1 MSNQD
6 QGHYRDRIRRFF
18 LGLDSTIDD
27 RVYTLGAVLRR
38 TWGRMVGW
46 SQDLRVRGF
55 SKLLVEILDEGL
67 TWGALGA
74 VIMLALAQPSM
85 KATRSDWRARADL
98 AVTFEDRTGVE
109 IGKRGVMQTDASS
122 LDDLPDYLPKAAM
135 AIEDRRFYQHFGI
148 DVIGTFRAMVQN
160 ARAHTVVQGGSS
172 ITQQLAKN
180 LFLSNERT
188 LDRKIREAFLAL
200 WLESHFTKDQILKL
214 YLDRAYLGGGVFG
227 VEAAAQ
233 FYFGKPAH
241 DLTLAESA
249 MIAGLFK
256 APSKFAPHVNLP
268 AARARANVVL
278 DAMVAAGF
286 MTEGQVHAARL
297 NPATPVDRQ
306 RSTSP
311 DYYLDWAFGEVKA
324 LADEGKFGDAR
335 SLVVRTALDPA
346 LQARAESS
354 IENTLRQYGQQ
365 YGVKQAS
372 MALIEPQGAV
382 RAMVGGRDYGAS
394 QFNRASE
401 ALRQP
406 GSSFKVYVYTTAM
419 LNGYTPTSV
428 VLDGPITIGTW
439 SPHNYSNRYHGKVQL
454 ITALTH
460 SYNTVPVRL
469 GRAVGLDKVI
479 DTAVRMGVRTPLR
492 LNRALALGTSEVTIL
507 DQATGYNTLANG
519 GYRTVPY
526 AVLDVR
532 DSQGTILW
540 RHDRDGKQPERVLA
554 PQIVAEMNQM
564 LVNVVENGTG
574 RRAQIPGIRVGGKT
588 GTSQDYRDGWFIG
601 FTGDFTCAV
610 WFGNDDY
617 TGTKK
622 MTGGTLPAMVW
633 HDVMTLAESGVD
645 PKPIPGVAPATGG
658 AARVAERTGPPTG
671 EPAGDRLSRRA
682 VSVLNDI
689 EAMMRRAAGESLTE
703 AAPAGDD
710 PSASPASFRKQA
722 RTGPD
727 NSAGDPAVAVR

>member
-1 MSNQD
+1 
-6 QGHYRDRIRRFF
+6 
-18 LGLDSTIDD
+18 
-27 RVYTLGAVLRR
+27 
-38 TWGRMVGW
+38 
-46 SQDLRVRGF
+46 
-55 SKLLVEILDEGL
+55 
-67 TWGALGA
+67 
-74 VIMLALAQPSM
+74 
-85 KATRSDWRARADL
+85 
-98 AVTFEDRTGVE
+98 
-109 IGKRGVMQTDASS
+109 
-122 LDDLPDYLPKAAM
+122 
-135 AIEDRRFYQHFGI
+135 
-148 DVIGTFRAMVQN
+148 
-160 ARAHTVVQGGSS
+160 
-172 ITQQLAKN
+172 
-180 LFLSNERT
+180 
-188 LDRKIREAFLAL
+188 
-200 WLESHFTKDQILKL
+200 
-214 YLDRAYLGGGVFG
+214 
-227 VEAAAQ
+227 
-233 FYFGKPAH
+233 
-241 DLTLAESA
+241 
-249 MIAGLFK
+249 
-256 APSKFAPHVNLP
+256 
-268 AARARANVVL
+268 
-278 DAMVAAGF
+278 
-286 MTEGQVHAARL
+286 
-297 NPATPVDRQ
+297 
-306 RSTSP
+306 
-311 DYYLDWAFGEVKA
+311 
-324 LADEGKFGDAR
+324 
-335 SLVVRTALDPA
+335 VVRTALDPA

-365 YGVKQAS
+365 YDVKQAS

-394 QFNRASE
+394 QFNRASD

-419 LNGYTPTSV
+419 LNGYTPKSV
-428 VLDGPITIGTW
+428 VLDGPITIGNW
-439 SPHNYSNRYHGKVQL
+439 SPHNYSNRYHGRVQL

-492 LNRALALGTSEVTIL
+492 LNRALALGTSEVTVL

-532 DSQGTILW
+532 NSNGTLLW
-540 RHDRDGKQPERVLA
+540 RHDRDGTQPERVLS

-574 RRAQIPGIRVGGKT
+574 RRAQLPGIRVGGKT

-617 TGTKK
+617 TGTRK

-633 HDVMTLAESGVD
+633 HDVMSLAESGVD
-645 PKPIPGVAPATGG
+645 PKPIPGVAPVSGG
-658 AARVAERTGPPTG
+658 AARVADATGPPTS

-703 AAPAGDD
+703 ATPAKDTPVATPAG
-710 PSASPASFRKQA
+710 FRKQA
-722 RTGPD
+722 RTGPE
-727 NSAGDPAVAVR
+727 NSAGSDPAVAVR